1 MDPYAILEL
10 SPPVTRDEAKAA
22 YHRLARRHHPD
33 FYWADGSREH
43 QHRAEE
49 AMKALNAAYR
59 QVVQDLDRAARE
71 PPPHDSP
78 PAEQPSAAP
87 PRQVPVCPLHAA
99 DEVYRCPSC
108 GAPACGVC
116 ASRRRCPACPA
127 PAQPTRRVGPG
138 WPWLVVWML
147 GWLTAHQFD
156 LSLPLTLAATAFYL
170 AILGAGVLR
179 RLGRW
184 GILLWLIFPYSLV
197 AAGLWRVGGQFRG
210 ARRRA

>member
-1 MDPYAILEL
+1 MDPYALLEL

-33 FYWADGSREH
+33 FYWADGNPEH
-43 QHRAEE
+43 QRRAEE

-59 QVVQDLDRAARE
+59 QVVQDLDRAARPPAGPDR
-71 PPPHDSP
+71 PPPHGA
-78 PAEQPSAAP
+78 PAA
-87 PRQVPVCPLHAA
+87 PRQVPVCPVHAA
-99 DEVYRCPSC
+99 DQVYRCPNC

-116 ASRRRCPACPA
+116 AARRRCPACPL
-127 PAQPTRRVGPG
+127 PTRPPRRGDAG
-138 WPWLVVWML
+138 WPWLIIWMV
-147 GWLTAHQFD
+147 GWLLAHQWG
-156 LSLPLTLAATAFYL
+156 LSVPLTLAATALYL
-170 AILGAGVLR
+170 ALLGAGVLN

-210 ARRRA
+210 SRGRRR